1 MNVKDIK
8 QRYSWQAVKKLD
20 DKENLEAEVNIVK
33 GSTMEEDM
41 GKGLQMKGQDEI
53 IGKDRKF
60 KKPQYRDTKKDSAR
74 SFSEDETI

>member
-1 MNVKDIK
+1 MYFNNERDLL
-8 QRYSWQAVKKLD
+8 QA
-20 DKENLEAEVNIVK
+20 IYR
-33 GSTMEEDM
+33 STMEEDM